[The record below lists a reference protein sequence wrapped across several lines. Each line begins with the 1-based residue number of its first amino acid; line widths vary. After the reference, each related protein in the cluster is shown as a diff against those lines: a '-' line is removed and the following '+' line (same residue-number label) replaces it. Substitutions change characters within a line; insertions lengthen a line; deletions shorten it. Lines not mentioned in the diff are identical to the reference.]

1 MQKGDFV
8 ESRETAASSAQPS
21 PAIPLSMGNLCC
33 TTWQCLLQRFE
44 LHCQILPHLKDV

>member
-21 PAIPLSMGNLCC
+21 PTIPLFYGNAVLHDLAVPP
-33 TTWQCLLQRFE
+33 TTL
-44 LHCQILPHLKDV
+44 